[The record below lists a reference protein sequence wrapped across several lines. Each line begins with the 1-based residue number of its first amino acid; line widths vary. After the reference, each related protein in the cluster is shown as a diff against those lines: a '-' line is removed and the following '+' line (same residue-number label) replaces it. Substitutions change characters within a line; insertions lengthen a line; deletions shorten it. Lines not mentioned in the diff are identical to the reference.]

1 MRPLAKI
8 FVMVEFGRYTS
19 GDPTMIDTSNK
30 EIQSRYD
37 FIVVGAGAAGSV
49 LAAELSA
56 SGALVLIIES
66 GGPDDAPTI
75 ANPSIWFYNVG
86 GPLDY
91 HLPVK
96 PSPRLNNR
104 TFNMA
109 LGHVLGGGTSIN
121 AMVWMR
127 GMQRDYD
134 GWAKNGAKGWT
145 FADVLPVFKSQED
158 WEGGANTWRGVGG
171 PIHIRRPKDPHPTA
185 PAFIDAARQM
195 DMPIL
200 DDVNGPMRPGAGYI
214 NMNIA
219 PDGTR
224 VSAVRAFLR
233 PALSR
238 PNLTLLLNTKVVK
251 LNFKG
256 TRCVGVKLMKDDA
269 VKDITADKEVILA
282 AGTINSPKL
291 LMLSG
296 VGEAKALRSFGIDVV
311 ENLPGVG
318 ENLQDH
324 VLVSGVVFKYK
335 GKMPDRPAGSNAVEA
350 EAYLSSGPSGDT
362 DISLVLHQLPV
373 VTPEVASRFGTPPP
387 DAFTIAPALV
397 QPTSIGSVRLAS
409 DNFQD
414 AAVIDGNYL
423 GTDHDFAAIVRAI
436 EAARE
441 LGNQHAFD
449 SLRES
454 ELIPGPKASAEEIRE
469 LARLASASFGHA
481 VGTCKMGVDK
491 LAVVDPELRV
501 HGILG
506 LRVAD
511 ASVMPQII
519 TGPGT
524 NASTHMI
531 AGRAA
536 KLILG

>member
-1 MRPLAKI
+1 M
-8 FVMVEFGRYTS
+8 
-19 GDPTMIDTSNK
+19 NK
-30 EIQSRYD
+30 YD

-56 SGALVLIIES
+56 SGAQVLVIES

-86 GPLDY
+86 GPLDF
-91 HLPVK
+91 HLPVT

-104 TFNMA
+104 AFNMA
-109 LGHVLGGGTSIN
+109 LGHVLGGGSSIN
-121 AMVWMR
+121 AMVWTR

-134 GWAKNGAKGWT
+134 GWAESGAKGWA
-145 FADVLPVFKSQED
+145 FADVLPVFKQQED
-158 WEGGANTWRGVGG
+158 WEGGANAWRGAGG

-185 PAFIDAARQM
+185 PAFLDAARAM
-195 DMPIL
+195 GMPIL
-200 DDVNGPMRPGAGYI
+200 DDVNGPMVPGAGYI

-219 PDGTR
+219 KDGTR
-224 VSAVRAFLR
+224 VSAARAYLH

-238 PNLTLLLNTKVVK
+238 TNLTLLLNTAVVK

-256 TRCVGVKLMKDDA
+256 THCVGVKINTGGE
-269 VKDITADKEVILA
+269 VKDIAASKEVILT
-282 AGTINSPKL
+282 AGSINSPKL

-296 VGEAKALRSFGIDVV
+296 IGEANALRSLGIDVV

-318 ENLQDH
+318 GNLQDH

-335 GKMPDRPAGSNAVEA
+335 GKMPARPVDSNAVEA
-350 EAYLSSGPSGDT
+350 EAYLSSGPASDT
-362 DISLVLHQLPV
+362 DINLVLEQLPIA
-373 VTPEVASRFGTPPP
+373 TPEAAARFGALPE

-397 QPTSIGSVRLAS
+397 QPTSRGSVRLAS
-409 DNFQD
+409 NNFED

-423 GTDHDFAAIVRAI
+423 GTDQDFAAIVRAI

-441 LGNQHAFD
+441 LGNQRAFD
-449 SLRES
+449 SVREV
-454 ELIPGPKASAEEIRE
+454 EIMPGPKATAEEIRE
-469 LARLASASFGHA
+469 LARLGSASFGHGA
-481 VGTCKMGVDK
+481 GTCKIGVDD

-501 HGILG
+501 RGITG

-511 ASVMPQII
+511 ASVMPLII
-519 TGPGT
+519 TGPT
-524 NASTHMI
+524 NAPAHMI

-536 KLILG
+536 KLILVA